1 MKEFDKQLK
10 LNSTLIWITY
20 FVLIVLSMAAVV
32 MRGTDGLE
40 PIYYMNIGIDVFG
53 MIVIVVIF
61 ICCSLDPTT
70 DNSLMNYYKAL
81 INITFLGLFSD
92 LVAWLVN
99 GLPAF
104 RIINILTN
112 TVYYMCLPLGCY
124 LFWRYVENMLKAG
137 AALIKKINVILK
149 IGMYAAVILRMINIF
164 AGMYFTVDADGF
176 YSRSWLYPLSM
187 VYMFAVSAITLI
199 LIIYG
204 RKKMERRQIVILVLY
219 VVAPTVVGVITMMKF
234 GLSVSYGVITVIM
247 LLMYCIV
254 NIEMSIKSM
263 SARKELALAAEIQ
276 QSVLPNVFPPFPEKT
291 EIDLHVSMD
300 FARSVGGDF
309 YDYFLIDD
317 DHLCIVIADV
327 SGKGIPAALFM
338 MNSKTVLHSIAMV
351 GASPAEILSKAN
363 EALCRNNQA
372 EMFVTVWLGILEL
385 STGKLVAANA
395 GHEYPIIK
403 KNGADAEVYKDAHGF
418 VLGGME
424 NVRFREYEMTLEPGT
439 KLFLYTDG
447 LTEVV
452 DIENRMFGLERT
464 LDVINRSADSGPEI
478 IIKEMR
484 RAVADY
490 AKGTE
495 PFDDLTMLCIE
506 YQGKR

>member
-1 MKEFDKQLK
+1 MKELDKYLK
-10 LNSTLIWITY
+10 QNSTLIWITY

-32 MRGTDGLE
+32 LRGTEGLE

-61 ICCSLDPTT
+61 ICCSLDPNS
-70 DNSLMNYYKAL
+70 DNPVMRYYKAL
-81 INITFLGLFSD
+81 INVTFLGLFSD
-92 LVAWLVN
+92 LYCWLVN

-104 RIINILTN
+104 RTVNIIAN
-112 TVYYMCLPLGCY
+112 TLYYLCLPLGCY
-124 LFWRYVENMLKAG
+124 LFWRYVENMLRAEE
-137 AALIKKINVILK
+137 ALIKKIDNLLK
-149 IGMYAAVILRMINIF
+149 AGMYAAVLLRLVNIF
-164 AGMYFTVDADGF
+164 AGMYFTVGADGF

-187 VYMFAVSAITLI
+187 VYMFAVSAITMI
-199 LIIYG
+199 LIIHG

-219 VVAPTVVGVITMMKF
+219 VIAPTVVGVITMMKF

-254 NIEMSIKSM
+254 NIEMSLKTM
-263 SARKELALAAEIQ
+263 SAKKELNLAAEIQ
-276 QSVLPNVFPPFPEKT
+276 QSILPNVFPPFPAKK
-291 EIDLHVSMD
+291 EIDLHASMD
-300 FARSVGGDF
+300 FARAVGGDF

-317 DHLCIVIADV
+317 DHLCMVIADV

-351 GASPAEILSKAN
+351 SSSPAEILSKAN

-385 STGKLVAANA
+385 STGKLTAANA

-403 KNGADAEVYKDAHGF
+403 KFGTDAEVYKDAHGF

-424 NVRFREYEMTLEPGT
+424 TVRFREYEMTLEPGT
-439 KLFLYTDG
+439 KLFVYTDG
-447 LTEVV
+447 LTEAV
-452 DIENRMFGLERT
+452 DSENRMFGMKRT
-464 LDVINRSADSGPEI
+464 LDVLNRMEDSSPEKVINAMRSAVE
-478 IIKEMR
+478 E
-484 RAVADY
+484 Y
-490 AKGTE
+490 TKGTE
-495 PFDDLTMLCIE
+495 PFDDLTMLCLE
-506 YQGKR
+506 YLGR

>member
-1 MKEFDKQLK
+1 MKELDKQLK
-10 LNSTLIWITY
+10 RNSTLIWITY
-20 FVLIVLSMAAVV
+20 FVLIALSMIAVL

-61 ICCSLDPTT
+61 ICCSLDPNS
-70 DNSLMNYYKAL
+70 DNPVMRYYKAL

-104 RIINILTN
+104 RLINVLTN
-112 TVYYMCLPLGCY
+112 TLYYMCLPLGCY
-124 LFWRYVENMLKAG
+124 LFWRYVENMLKAEED
-137 AALIKKINVILK
+137 LIKKIDVVLK
-149 IGMYAAVILRMINIF
+149 VGMYVAVLLRLINIF
-164 AGMYFTVDADGF
+164 AGMYFTVDADGL

-187 VYMFAVSAITLI
+187 VYMFAVSAITMI
-199 LIIYG
+199 LIIHG
-204 RKKMERRQIVILVLY
+204 RKKMEKRQIVILVLY

-254 NIEMSIKSM
+254 NIEMSLKTI
-263 SARKELALAAEIQ
+263 SAKKELTLAADIQ
-276 QSVLPNVFPPFPEKT
+276 QSVLPNVFPPFPDKK

-300 FARSVGGDF
+300 FARTVGGDF

-317 DHLCIVIADV
+317 DHLCLVIADV

-363 EALCRNNQA
+363 EALCRNNHA

-385 STGKLVAANA
+385 STGRLTAANA

-403 KNGADAEVYKDAHGF
+403 KSGEEAVVYKDTHGF

-424 NVRFREYEMTLEPGT
+424 NMIFREYELMLEPGT
-439 KLFLYTDG
+439 KVFLYTDG
-447 LTEVV
+447 LTEAV
-452 DIENRMFGLERT
+452 DSENRMFGMERT
-464 LDVINRSADSGPEI
+464 LEVINRTDNLGPETVI
-478 IIKEMR
+478 NAMR
-484 RAVADY
+484 NAVTEY
-490 AKGTE
+490 TNGSE
-495 PFDDLTMLCIE
+495 PFDDLTMLCLE
-506 YQGKR
+506 YLGK